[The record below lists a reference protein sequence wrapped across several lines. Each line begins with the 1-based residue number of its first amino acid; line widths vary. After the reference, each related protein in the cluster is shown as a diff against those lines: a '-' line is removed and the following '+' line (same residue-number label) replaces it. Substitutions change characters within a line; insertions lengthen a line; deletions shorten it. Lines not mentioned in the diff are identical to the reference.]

1 MRAGRLALQSIKKM
15 RDGGIGRIL
24 VAALHQGIAD
34 QMPSRLEFYEN
45 WFTSAG
51 LRQGTIGLAA
61 VVAVLS
67 FLRREGTPYEL
78 VSRRAGEYAAQWTVD
93 GISPFR
99 RRVIGWLPRRLR
111 TRMAL
116 RVGRGLVRATHA
128 QSRARIRIRRG
139 VADVDI
145 RNSIFC
151 DVREPSAQPLCEFY
165 AAAFARV
172 LAMLDVPAPTRV
184 TACRSAGERSCHLA
198 VGLRRELPAEGQAV

>member
-1 MRAGRLALQSIKKM
+1 M

-34 QMPSRLEFYEN
+34 QIPSRLEFYEN
-45 WFTSAG
+45 WFTTAG

-67 FLRREGTPYEL
+67 FLRREGAPYTL
-78 VSRRAGEYAAQWTVD
+78 VSRRAGEYAGQWTVE
-93 GISPFR
+93 GLSPLH

-111 TRMAL
+111 TRVAL
-116 RVGRGLVRATHA
+116 RVGRGLVRATHS
-128 QSRARIRIRRG
+128 QTRARVRIRRG
-139 VADVDI
+139 IADVDI

-151 DVREPSAQPLCEFY
+151 GVREPSTYPLCEFY

-184 TACRSAGERSCHLA
+184 TACRSVGERSCHVA
-198 VGLRRELPAEGQAV
+198 VGLRRELPEDGQTV